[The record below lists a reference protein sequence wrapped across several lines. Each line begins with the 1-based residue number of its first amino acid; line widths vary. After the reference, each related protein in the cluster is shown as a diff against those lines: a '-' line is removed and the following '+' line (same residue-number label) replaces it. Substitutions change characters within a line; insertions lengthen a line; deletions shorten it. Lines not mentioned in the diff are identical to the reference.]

1 MSSDQAT
8 PDTMAAEA
16 ESKTTTSH
24 IVDLL
29 IAFRWPITIACVLL
43 VTGLILALIDIPA
56 IPPSITRPTAL
67 FFLVSFVVIAWLGP
81 IAYLVNFWVWYRT
94 ATPIVIGDPDHK
106 EVHAVLAND
115 LERYQF
121 TEGLP
126 RQRATDQ
133 GAGYVVLESDE
144 EPESEDLE
152 AIFDTPLTEQQ
163 PSWFDLVESPEY
175 REWKQTR
182 IDLTEPLREA
192 VEEKQELYADYLDR
206 LRTQCNRLIVGVQ
219 EDLNISD
226 VDDLQGDDWS
236 GVDRD
241 ADLEP
246 EGPSLLDDRLDE
258 DSLSLLNRSKQL
270 RGDSDD

>member
-1 MSSDQAT
+1 
-8 PDTMAAEA
+8 MAAEA
-16 ESKTTTSH
+16 ESKSTLGH
-24 IVDLL
+24 IADLL
-29 IAFRWPITIACVLL
+29 IAFRWPITIAAVLL
-43 VTGLILALIDIPA
+43 IAGLTLVLISVPA
-56 IPPSITRPTAL
+56 IPSSVARVTAL
-67 FFLVSFVVIAWLGP
+67 FFLVSFVIIAWLGP

-133 GAGYVVLESDE
+133 GAGYVVLESNE
-144 EPESEDLE
+144 EPETENID
-152 AIFDTPLTEQQ
+152 AIYDTPLTEQQ

-226 VDDLQGDDWS
+226 VDDLEGDDWS

-241 ADLEP
+241 TDLEP

-258 DSLSLLNRSKQL
+258 DSLNLIDRPKQP
-270 RGDSDD
+270 GGATDD